1 MWKKSCHKRL
11 FPIIDIFESCGNQNF
26 SPSPYFKKLTFWSS
40 SWLYKGRSYM
50 ELLGFWKIFREIVW
64 VWKYKFDFKQPL
76 VSFLLFL
83 FSSYTRLSYTAYFN
97 TYLSDLTFAY
107 NANLVTAHNNL
118 ICAVTNAILIDLRSS
133 SVISVLCIV

>member
-1 MWKKSCHKRL
+1 
-11 FPIIDIFESCGNQNF
+11 
-26 SPSPYFKKLTFWSS
+26 
-40 SWLYKGRSYM
+40 M

-133 SVISVLCIV
+133 